1 MLNETSTILDLLNAK
16 SKLPWKPYYIQD
28 GNQIDEKPMES
39 SLVAQWSLSCTV
51 AFIIIVFV
59 VENYLNQRQHR
70 AYQVA
75 DFPKRVESVVGKLD
89 WEASKKKNRDAKSEQ
104 NNLLPKL
111 RMKFNESQSYGI
123 DKIKFDMVSAL
134 YRTIESIAILLFG
147 FLPYIWDTAKSIGSK
162 GFSQFH
168 IESEMGTALIFLL
181 MVTIIG
187 MITHLPLDYYSKF
200 YIEKKYGFNKMTIS
214 LFISD
219 KIKLLILNI
228 VIGGPFAAMLLQII
242 NIGGDLFYVYAW
254 AFMLVFSLFM
264 VTIIPAVIM
273 PIFNKFEPLP
283 DGSLKTRIF
292 ALAEKTEYP
301 LTNLFLM
308 DGSKRSSHSNA
319 FMFGLGK
326 NKRIVLFD
334 TLLNHVSEDEIIAI
348 MGHEL
353 GHWKLGHTLMGI
365 VLTQVYIGVL
375 FYTFS
380 IFLHYNDLFEGFGFS
395 TQTDSIPTIIALL
408 LFMKTIWAPIEKC
421 LSVVMVCVSRYNE
434 FQADEYSY
442 DLGNCIGL
450 QSGLCKI
457 FLENLGPL
465 CPDKWYSIYH
475 FSHPPLVERLERLT
489 ELNAKNK

>member
-187 MITHLPLDYYSKF
+187 MITHLPLDYVSTRTAHLLLTVLKLFILSFLWDRDLKKYSKF

-242 NIGGDLFYVYAW
+242 NVR
-254 AFMLVFSLFM
+254 
-264 VTIIPAVIM
+264 
-273 PIFNKFEPLP
+273 NK
-283 DGSLKTRIF
+283 
-292 ALAEKTEYP
+292 
-301 LTNLFLM
+301 
-308 DGSKRSSHSNA
+308 
-319 FMFGLGK
+319 
-326 NKRIVLFD
+326 KRIIILFGSF
-334 TLLNHVSEDEIIAI
+334 LSFWCCIAHI
-348 MGHEL
+348 
-353 GHWKLGHTLMGI
+353 
-365 VLTQVYIGVL
+365 
-375 FYTFS
+375 
-380 IFLHYNDLFEGFGFS
+380 
-395 TQTDSIPTIIALL
+395 
-408 LFMKTIWAPIEKC
+408 
-421 LSVVMVCVSRYNE
+421 
-434 FQADEYSY
+434 
-442 DLGNCIGL
+442 
-450 QSGLCKI
+450 
-457 FLENLGPL
+457 
-465 CPDKWYSIYH
+465 
-475 FSHPPLVERLERLT
+475 
-489 ELNAKNK
+489 